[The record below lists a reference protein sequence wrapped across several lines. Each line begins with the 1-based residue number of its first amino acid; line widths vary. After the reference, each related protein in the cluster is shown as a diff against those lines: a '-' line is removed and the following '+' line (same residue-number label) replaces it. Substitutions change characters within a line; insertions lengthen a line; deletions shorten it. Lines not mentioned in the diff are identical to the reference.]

1 MDWSMILQTL
11 FTVVLIPLL
20 GLITK
25 YLVQF
30 LATKIGAVQAA
41 TDNDTFDKYLG
52 LLQDTVTDC
61 VVATNQTYVNALKDK
76 NAFDAEAQKEAFK
89 LTYQAVLTIL
99 SDDAKTYLG
108 EALGDLTVYIK
119 NLIETQV
126 NVNRTATPVETATT
140 TTTTTK

>member
-1 MDWSMILQTL
+1 MDWPTILQTL

-30 LATKIGAVQAA
+30 LATKIGAVKAA
-41 TDNDTFDKYLG
+41 TDNDTFDKYLS

-126 NVNRTATPVETATT
+126 NVNRIVTPAETATATT
-140 TTTTTK
+140 TTTN